1 MRWNYS
7 SIWVK
12 RLTQNNNFVK
22 WWKLRIILHLKPQDF
37 VQKEPKEVCKIPRKI
52 IIMQLYPTDLY
63 IITKITNSKNISLV
77 VLSSETFM
85 KFIMFYVIL
94 ILVIRIRS
102 RLSMITKTIY
112 FNPSEFSF
120 YFEETQEV
128 ILVFK
133 WKNFV

>member
-1 MRWNYS
+1 MK
-7 SIWVK
+7 IK
-12 RLTQNNNFVK
+12 NNFTFK
-22 WWKLRIILHLKPQDF
+22 TPRF
-37 VQKEPKEVCKIPRKI
+37 VQKEPKEVCKNPREI
-52 IIMQLYPTDLY
+52 IIMQLYPTYLY

-133 WKNFV
+133 